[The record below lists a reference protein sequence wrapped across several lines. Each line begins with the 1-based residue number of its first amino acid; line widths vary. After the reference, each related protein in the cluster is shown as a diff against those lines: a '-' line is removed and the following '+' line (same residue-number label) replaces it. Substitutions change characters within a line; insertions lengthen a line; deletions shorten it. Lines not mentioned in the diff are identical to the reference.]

1 MKQFKIILL
10 IIAVLFLSTKLNSQ
24 ELFGIECGTVS
35 NNSEQLSNPFYGLY
49 KTIRTDTAYNGVTP
63 SDAVFPVI
71 IVFVQF
77 KNDINYSDWKTDSAP
92 SYYSTMIAQV
102 RNNNPSW
109 WEAYNPETQSIS
121 SYWAEVSRGKL
132 HIIGNAYSIV
142 LDSDVNYY
150 NSLGNQVAEITIN
163 AEIWQK
169 LDGYIQDWSAY
180 DKWSYTSVN
189 NEIKFIYQRDN
200 KIDMIYKIHKTV
212 GNCLKN
218 YDGYSSLATESNLNS
233 SFIVQDSIYILYGW
247 YQSGSGL
254 TVSRLH
260 KKNDI
265 IGTITH
271 EHGHYL
277 YASGHLVHGKM
288 VYICGF
294 DYFYSPYEMIL
305 NGYMKPRYG
314 SYGNYESLGDYSS
327 RNAGDGE
334 ILKVR
339 IDSINFDEYF
349 LIANRRKVSKWDRV
363 MLGDTTKYDIFSE
376 SDYGKGIYIYHVFD
390 GIREIA
396 GNPSVPHDLECADG
410 LWQWTNLGKVG
421 IVDLNCWTG
430 FNFYQFRR
438 DSVIYEHDQVSIG
451 ENTFRGDG
459 ISLNFLY
466 FDTTANVNKYNTNIF
481 GIGQRPSNNCLLGTD
496 RLYTNS
502 EEYYTN
508 N

>member
-189 NEIKFIYQRDN
+189 SEIKFIYQKDN
-200 KIDMIYKIHKTV
+200 KIDMISKIHKSV
-212 GNCLKN
+212 GSCLAN
-218 YDGYSSLATESNLNS
+218 FDGYSQLVNNPNNNS
-233 SFIVQDSIYILYGW
+233 GYYIVQDSIYIHYCWGCG
-247 YQSGSGL
+247 GSGL

-277 YASGHLVHGKM
+277 YASGHLVH
-288 VYICGF
+288 
-294 DYFYSPYEMIL
+294 
-305 NGYMKPRYG
+305 
-314 SYGNYESLGDYSS
+314 
-327 RNAGDGE
+327 
-334 ILKVR
+334 
-339 IDSINFDEYF
+339 
-349 LIANRRKVSKWDRV
+349 
-363 MLGDTTKYDIFSE
+363 
-376 SDYGKGIYIYHVFD
+376 
-390 GIREIA
+390 
-396 GNPSVPHDLECADG
+396 
-410 LWQWTNLGKVG
+410 
-421 IVDLNCWTG
+421 
-430 FNFYQFRR
+430 
-438 DSVIYEHDQVSIG
+438 
-451 ENTFRGDG
+451 
-459 ISLNFLY
+459 
-466 FDTTANVNKYNTNIF
+466 
-481 GIGQRPSNNCLLGTD
+481 
-496 RLYTNS
+496 
-502 EEYYTN
+502 
-508 N
+508 

>member
-180 DKWSYTSVN
+180 D
-189 NEIKFIYQRDN
+189 
-200 KIDMIYKIHKTV
+200 
-212 GNCLKN
+212 
-218 YDGYSSLATESNLNS
+218 
-233 SFIVQDSIYILYGW
+233 
-247 YQSGSGL
+247 
-254 TVSRLH
+254 
-260 KKNDI
+260 
-265 IGTITH
+265 
-271 EHGHYL
+271 
-277 YASGHLVHGKM
+277 
-288 VYICGF
+288 
-294 DYFYSPYEMIL
+294 
-305 NGYMKPRYG
+305 
-314 SYGNYESLGDYSS
+314 
-327 RNAGDGE
+327 
-334 ILKVR
+334 
-339 IDSINFDEYF
+339 
-349 LIANRRKVSKWDRV
+349 
-363 MLGDTTKYDIFSE
+363 
-376 SDYGKGIYIYHVFD
+376 
-390 GIREIA
+390 
-396 GNPSVPHDLECADG
+396 
-410 LWQWTNLGKVG
+410 
-421 IVDLNCWTG
+421 
-430 FNFYQFRR
+430 
-438 DSVIYEHDQVSIG
+438 
-451 ENTFRGDG
+451 
-459 ISLNFLY
+459 
-466 FDTTANVNKYNTNIF
+466 
-481 GIGQRPSNNCLLGTD
+481 
-496 RLYTNS
+496 
-502 EEYYTN
+502 
-508 N
+508 